1 MVEEIGAGAVQLIK
15 PVKFETDDGELATK
29 FDLQEKVL
37 ENLLDSKE
45 WLKNRIL
52 LVALELTLT
61 VNKTLQIKITMLQ
74 VNKKTLVDRHLF
86 IAELTGSIQY
96 ATYTLSDTNFK
107 QD

>member
-45 WLKNRIL
+45 
-52 LVALELTLT
+52 
-61 VNKTLQIKITMLQ
+61 
-74 VNKKTLVDRHLF
+74 
-86 IAELTGSIQY
+86 
-96 ATYTLSDTNFK
+96 
-107 QD
+107 